1 MSFVQVGGSKF
12 YFPKFNSNQSCKMS
26 RSWNSLVSVAT
37 PLRSGQLRNHNLIPN
52 KDKGF
57 FLFIRTSRP
66 AAEFIQPPIQ
76 WVLFALSL
84 EIRKLRHEADHL
96 PLSTIEVKN
105 EWSCTFILPIR
116 LQSLYRD
123 DITFPY
129 LLLCLELV
137 NLRILFE
144 CELKNIVA

>member
-1 MSFVQVGGSKF
+1 
-12 YFPKFNSNQSCKMS
+12 
-26 RSWNSLVSVAT
+26 
-37 PLRSGQLRNHNLIPN
+37 LIPN

-105 EWSCTFILPIR
+105 EWSCTFTPPCATIVCMGIILPLR
-116 LQSLYRD
+116 FYKMLSVRGGYLQFRHS
-123 DITFPY
+123 
-129 LLLCLELV
+129 
-137 NLRILFE
+137 
-144 CELKNIVA
+144 